1 MSRDRFTPQE
11 TQNQHPATDWNL
23 ALLQTLDV
31 GLVVI
36 DDCYRIQ
43 FWNGFMEN
51 HSGRAP
57 AEVAG
62 RDLFETFPELP
73 QSWLQRKLNAVLL
86 LKTPSYINWEQRPSL
101 FRFKSHRPITGH
113 SAFMYQNV
121 HLIPLPSVC
130 GPAEHVGMLIY
141 DVTDVAVSRRKLEE
155 ANGKLEALSRR
166 DALTGLHNRGYWQE
180 CLEAEF
186 NRFLR
191 NRRKSSLIMVDI
203 DHFKQIN
210 DRLGHPAGDE
220 VISQLARLLHQH
232 ARKTDIVG
240 RYGGEEYGVILLDT
254 SARQAEIFAER
265 LRRAAELMLVNYQ
278 GTEISFTISLGIAE
292 VETDQQ
298 GAAAWLAQADK
309 ALYQAKAEGRNR
321 YRVYIE

>member
-1 MSRDRFTPQE
+1 MTNTPS
-11 TQNQHPATDWNL
+11 NADNPVTDWNL

-31 GLVVI
+31 GLVVV
-36 DDCYRIQ
+36 DDCYRVQ

-51 HSGRAP
+51 HSGISP
-57 AEVAG
+57 GEVQG
-62 RDLFETFPELP
+62 RDLFEAFPELP
-73 QSWLQRKLNAVLL
+73 QAWLKRKLNAVFLL
-86 LKTPSYINWEQRPSL
+86 QTPSYVNWEQRPSL

-121 HLIPLPSVC
+121 HLVPLPANE
-130 GPAEHVGMLIY
+130 GAAQHVGILIY
-141 DVTDVAVSRRKLEE
+141 DVTDVAVSQRKLEE

-191 NRRKSSLIMVDI
+191 SQRKSSLIMLDI
-203 DHFKQIN
+203 DHFKRIN
-210 DRLGHPAGDE
+210 DRYGHPAGDE
-220 VISQLARLLHQH
+220 VISQLALLLQRH

-240 RYGGEEYGVILLDT
+240 RYGGEEYGIILLDT
-254 SARQAEIFAER
+254 TARQAEIFAER
-265 LRRAAELMLVNYQ
+265 LRRAAELMLVKHH
-278 GTEISFTISLGIAE
+278 GSEISFTVSLGIAE
-292 VETDQQ
+292 AEPDQQ
-298 GAAAWLAQADK
+298 GAVAWLAQADQ